1 MEFVATLRGR
11 EEARTGAGWTVDGTA
26 LVAADRVIEMR
37 RAGSEVANVV
47 APSHALASAVT
58 EALRAG

>member
-11 EEARTGAGWTVDGTA
+11 EEARTGAEWTVDGTA

-37 RAGSEVANVV
+37 RAGSEEAYVI

-58 EALRAG
+58 GALRAG